1 MLEAMITS
9 PAMSRAPHQFW
20 KSVKKQVGKI
30 VARNPSFAVWLLA
43 HTNAA
48 SSYRS
53 ESPVWDWLD
62 LLEEWKV
69 LPYLSM
75 PSSKLPTD
83 VEIPGGRAGWFSR
96 VASVEV
102 SPNKRV
108 FELLE
113 LMKDVLREEKQ
124 PIQLHCG
131 HYGHVDVDVLDMVL
145 EFGLEVAEPPRQFTL
160 NFDGW
165 FREVIDHPRR
175 NSQLSHLCR
184 NERFRPML
192 LNRFPNWSGF
202 MGIEASKV
210 GDAHSRPDDLLK
222 RQW

>member
-1 MLEAMITS
+1 MITS

-30 VARNPSFAVWLLA
+30 VARNSSFAVWLLA

-53 ESPVWDWLD
+53 ESRLG
-62 LLEEWKV
+62 LARFFEEWKV

-75 PSSKLPTD
+75 PASKLPTD

-175 NSQLSHLCR
+175 NSHCPIYAATNDFVRCCSNDSRIGQVS
-184 NERFRPML
+184 
-192 LNRFPNWSGF
+192 WG
-202 MGIEASKV
+202 SKQAKL
-210 GDAHSRPDDLLK
+210 GTHTPADDLLK